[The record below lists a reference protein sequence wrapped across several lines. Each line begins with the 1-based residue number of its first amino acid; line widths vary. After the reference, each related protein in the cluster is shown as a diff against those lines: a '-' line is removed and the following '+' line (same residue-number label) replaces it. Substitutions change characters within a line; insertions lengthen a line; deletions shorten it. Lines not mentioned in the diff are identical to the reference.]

1 MTPLPRPTAAPH
13 NPARL
18 TWQGV
23 PSRVRDR
30 IATLSGADVVG
41 ATTATAGFSPGYAGV
56 VELAGGGRVFVKAM
70 SDADHS
76 GSIWLNRAEA
86 KVVRA
91 LPAGTP
97 AAALRWE
104 EEFEGWHLLGFD
116 ALQGGPLDPARPEH
130 REAAR
135 HLLDSIGEIDATGVR
150 VDGAPLEPFA
160 QALADLFPRWSQLF
174 DAEDADARLATAGP
188 HETWVRTKASV
199 LRDLAASA
207 PAHTVGSR
215 LVHADLR
222 MDNMVLDAGGRAI
235 AVDWPWACIGAPWL
249 DALAGCVSL
258 ALHTGLPARQLFHA
272 HRGAAACSADAEAA
286 MVAVLAG
293 YFMHAGTE
301 PDVPALPGLREFQRA
316 QALPALDWLRSLEL
330 DAHALS

>member
-1 MTPLPRPTAAPH
+1 MTAPSSVPAAPH

-18 TWQGV
+18 TWEGV
-23 PSRVRDR
+23 PDHVRDR
-30 IATLSGADVVG
+30 VAALARADVVG

-70 SDADHS
+70 SDADHA

-86 KVVRA
+86 KVVRV

-97 AAALRWE
+97 AARLQWE
-104 EEFEGWHLLGFD
+104 DEFDGWHLLGFD
-116 ALQGGPLDPARPEH
+116 ALPGGPLDPGDAAH
-130 REAAR
+130 RRAAR
-135 HLLDSIGEIDATGVR
+135 ALTDSVGAIDASNVR

-174 DAEDADARLATAGP
+174 DAENVDARFAAAGP
-188 HETWVRTKASV
+188 HEAWVPANAS
-199 LRDLAASA
+199 LLTDLAASA
-207 PAHTVGSR
+207 PAHTKGSR

-222 MDNMVLDAGGRAI
+222 MDNMVLDATGRAV

-249 DALAGCVSL
+249 DALAGAVSL
-258 ALHTGLPARQLFHA
+258 SLQSGLPARELFLSHA
-272 HRGAAACSADAEAA
+272 VARDCSPQSEIA

-293 YFMHAGTE
+293 YFLHAGTE

-316 QALPALDWLRSLEL
+316 QARPALDWLRSLV
-330 DAHALS
+330 DGHHTLS